1 MPRYQADP
9 ARKAVL
15 DEIMVETARARE
27 SQRDGQWI
35 TYLIRDP
42 RSPDKRGNP
51 GTPIYVGQTDDFP
64 HRVLSRFMK
73 CEKEALEKGKDCIE
87 RRVADLLHLGVVVR
101 YQVLDYQPTRLA
113 SLVSETNCARRCW
126 NAGYNLANRA
136 ELQDAGGEPIRRADI
151 PLSWIDQCSIG
162 QAVADHVQ
170 LSVHCG
176 ACGETLRIP
185 LEAIE
190 LERPATTVGQMVKLL
205 RSEPCTVCGVAGKRR
220 VRRRLAE
227 CQGAENEESRA

>member
-1 MPRYQADP
+1 
-9 ARKAVL
+9 VL
-15 DEIMVETARARE
+15 AEIMAETARARE
-27 SQRDGQWI
+27 AQRDGQWI

-42 RSPDKRGNP
+42 RSPDKKGNP

-64 HRVLSRFMK
+64 NRVLSRFMK

-101 YQVLDYQPTRLA
+101 YQMLDYQPTRLA
-113 SLVSETNCARRCW
+113 SLVSETNWARRCW

-136 ELQDAGGEPIRRADI
+136 ELQDRGGEPITRADI
-151 PLSWIDQCSIG
+151 PLSWIDRSSIG
-162 QAVADHVQ
+162 QAVADNLR
-170 LSVHCG
+170 LSVQCG
-176 ACGETLRIP
+176 ACKKTLEIP

-190 LERPATTVGQMVKLL
+190 LERPATTVGQLVKFL
-205 RSEPCTVCGVAGKRR
+205 RAEQCTFCGVAGERR

-227 CQGAENEESRA
+227 A